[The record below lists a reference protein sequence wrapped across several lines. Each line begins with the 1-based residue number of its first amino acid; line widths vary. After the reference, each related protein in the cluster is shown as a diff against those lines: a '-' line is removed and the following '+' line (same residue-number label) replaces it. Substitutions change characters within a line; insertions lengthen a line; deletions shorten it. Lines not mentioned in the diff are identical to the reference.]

1 MRKVLSK
8 GLLFG
13 CLIFFFLSIFS
24 LSTYLL
30 FPYKKFLNLLVH
42 NLLSESSMRFSIEG
56 KRLGFFSLNIKAI
69 DIGFEGIKDP
79 IFELRDVR
87 LTPDL
92 IGLLK
97 GKIGLSGK
105 GKCKSGWVDIVID
118 EIALFRESRPFF
130 QIRFNNVEIKKA
142 FYGSTFIKG
151 FKGMMDGTF
160 RREFSLSGSEIQR
173 GGFSLKIKD
182 GEIDGLFF
190 KGFPRIS
197 IPYSEITIKGT
208 SEGDMTKID
217 VLTVN
222 SPLGLMKAS
231 GWIRSSE
238 GIQDI
243 NILISYEGFK
253 KTPLSGRGEIR
264 ITGNLLSSESLH
276 IEGHRR

>member
-1 MRKVLSK
+1 
-8 GLLFG
+8 
-13 CLIFFFLSIFS
+13 
-24 LSTYLL
+24 
-30 FPYKKFLNLLVH
+30 
-42 NLLSESSMRFSIEG
+42 MRFSIEG
-56 KRLGFFSLNIKAI
+56 KRLEFFSLNIKAI

-105 GKCKSGWVDIVID
+105 GKCKSGLVDIVID

-208 SEGDMTKID
+208 SEGDITKID

-264 ITGNLLSSESLH
+264 ITGNLLSPESLH